1 MTYST
6 GGLKIKKALSMTSL
20 NWSGTASTNTYMT
33 FTIDDELPS
42 AFITSLTNSATE
54 INLPAGHYFAQAYAD
69 YSRSSVND
77 NCQFSWYLNGSQ
89 EGHYGA
95 VDFYNSKSSDVAEAS
110 FTLTSAGVL
119 RLRITA
125 QSGSNVTLNNSHCM
139 VLIWRVTS

>member
-33 FTIDDELPS
+33 FTINDELPS

-95 VDFYNSKSSDVAEAS
+95 VDFYNSKSSDVAETS

-125 QSGSNVTLNNSHCM
+125 QSGSNVTLNNSHCIA
-139 VLIWRVTS
+139 LIWRVTS

>member
-6 GGLKIKKALSMTSL
+6 GGLKVKKALSMTSL

-42 AFITSLTNSATE
+42 AFITSLTNLDTE

-139 VLIWRVTS
+139 ALIWRVTS